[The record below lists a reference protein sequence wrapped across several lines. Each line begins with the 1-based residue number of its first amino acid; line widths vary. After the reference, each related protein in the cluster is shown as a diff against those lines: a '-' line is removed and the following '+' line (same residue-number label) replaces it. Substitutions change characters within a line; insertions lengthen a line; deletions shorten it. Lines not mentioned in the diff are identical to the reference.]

1 MSKPIRFFGEGKAD
15 KRFLED
21 FVKHHFGI
29 DEIDYVDVKGKDS
42 IHLSKNKFEMN
53 TDQGGVN
60 LLIFDADSNYQAALD
75 NVNNQKAAC
84 KIEFETFLF
93 PNNLDTGALEDLL
106 LQMTVPEHQGIF
118 DCFKPFNECLL
129 GHNPNYNVPD
139 LKIQIY
145 SYLTFQY
152 LEGKDPVRDYTLPC
166 WNLDAEYAQPL
177 KAFIANH
184 FLP

>member
-1 MSKPIRFFGEGKAD
+1 MSTPIRFFGEGKAD

-29 DEIDYVDVKGKDS
+29 EEIDYVDVKGKDS

-53 TDQGGVN
+53 TDQGGIN
-60 LLIFDADSNYQAALD
+60 LLIFDADNDFQAALD
-75 NVNNQKAAC
+75 NVNKQKAMCGIA
-84 KIEFETFLF
+84 FETFLF
-93 PNNLDTGALEDLL
+93 PNDEATGALEDLL

-118 DCFKPFNECLL
+118 DCFKPFNQCLL
-129 GHNPNYNVPD
+129 GHNSDYNVPD

-152 LEGKDPVRDYTLPC
+152 LVGKDPVRDYSLSC
-166 WNLDAEYAQPL
+166 WNLDADYAQPL
-177 KAFIANH
+177 KT
-184 FLP
+184 FLAKYLQP

>member
-1 MSKPIRFFGEGKAD
+1 MSTPIRFFGEGKAD

-29 DEIDYVDVKGKDS
+29 SKIDYINVNGKDS
-42 IHLSKNKFEMN
+42 IELVAPQFKIN
-53 TDQGGVN
+53 TEQGGVN
-60 LLIFDADSNYQAALD
+60 LLIFDSDSDYQQALD
-75 NVNNQKAAC
+75 NVNKQKDDC
-84 KIEFETFLF
+84 GIQFETFLF
-93 PNNLDTGALEDLL
+93 PNNADTGALEKLL

-129 GHNPNYNVPD
+129 GHNPGYNVPD

-145 SYLTFQY
+145 SYLTFQS

-177 KAFIANH
+177 KAFIGKH
-184 FLP
+184 LLL